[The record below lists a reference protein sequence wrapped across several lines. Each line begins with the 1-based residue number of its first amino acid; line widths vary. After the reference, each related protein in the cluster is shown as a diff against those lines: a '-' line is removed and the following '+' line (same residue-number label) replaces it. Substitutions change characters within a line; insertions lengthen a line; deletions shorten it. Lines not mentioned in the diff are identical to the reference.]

1 MIAAAFGTFSISAL
15 GFPIVLYFGGGEESL
30 GFIYAGLIAGAMA
43 AIILTIT
50 VSFVRERS
58 FNKPKELLPSF
69 KEVMASVASN
79 YPFWIVFSAILI
91 LISTFLMFNNN
102 LIYFAK
108 YALDM
113 HEQQGLILG
122 MLNGVTLLA
131 VPFWAFTA
139 LKLGKR
145 NTWLLA
151 MTLLFIGFC
160 IFYIYP
166 ISTLHELLYILAFI
180 GLGNGA
186 TGVLFWSM
194 LPDTIEYGEW
204 KSGIRTESSLY
215 GFMTFAQKGAIAVA
229 VIILG
234 IALTK
239 IGFVANQD
247 QSAETLKGLKSLM
260 SLIPLVGIFISFILI
275 YFYPIDRALHQ
286 KLITEIQQRGEIN
299 D

>member
-1 MIAAAFGTFSISAL
+1 MYKRQAL

-30 GFIYAGLIAGAMA
+30 GFIYLGLIAGAMA

-151 MTLLFIGFC
+151 MTL
-160 IFYIYP
+160 
-166 ISTLHELLYILAFI
+166 
-180 GLGNGA
+180 
-186 TGVLFWSM
+186 
-194 LPDTIEYGEW
+194 
-204 KSGIRTESSLY
+204 
-215 GFMTFAQKGAIAVA
+215 
-229 VIILG
+229 
-234 IALTK
+234 
-239 IGFVANQD
+239 
-247 QSAETLKGLKSLM
+247 
-260 SLIPLVGIFISFILI
+260 SLIHI
-275 YFYPIDRALHQ
+275 
-286 KLITEIQQRGEIN
+286 
-299 D
+299 

>member
-1 MIAAAFGTFSISAL
+1 M
-15 GFPIVLYFGGGEESL
+15 V
-30 GFIYAGLIAGAMA
+30 AGAFA
-43 AIILTIT
+43 VIILSVT
-50 VSFVRERS
+50 VLLVNERS
-58 FNKPKELLPSF
+58 FESAKEQLPSF
-69 KEVMASVASN
+69 KEVMSSVASN

-102 LIYFAK
+102 LIYFVK

-113 HEQQGLILG
+113 HEHQGLILG
-122 MLNGVTLLA
+122 VLNGFTLLA

-145 NTWLLA
+145 NTWLVA
-151 MTLLFIGFC
+151 MALLFIGFC

-166 ISTLHELLYILAFI
+166 ISALNELLYILAFI

-234 IALTK
+234 VALTK

-247 QSAETLKGLKSLM
+247 QSVETLKGLKSLM

-275 YFYPIDRALHQ
+275 YFYPIDKALHQ